1 VAKLASDYLLILLAS
16 LGLLGSQLLLKEG
29 TRQTGAISLA
39 SVDDFLGLVRQI
51 VTTPILVAGYVLSGI
66 TAVFWLV
73 VISRLDLSLAVPLL
87 SATYY
92 VLLLLASSI
101 VLGES
106 VSLWRWA
113 GTLVIVVG
121 IVLISQR

>member
-1 VAKLASDYLLILLAS
+1 MAKLASDYLLILLAS